1 MVPTAGCMIIVQ
13 TTQFMA
19 SIDLR
24 KIAARNKAA
33 VPEPARKWSDILN
46 KEISLFGSRLNDKR
60 KEAFY
65 LEMSILLAAGLDLKS
80 ALDLIVED
88 QRKAGEMAIFEGVRH
103 SVLQGKALSDALGE
117 TKLFSTYEY
126 CSIQIGEETG
136 KLPAILKELAVY
148 HQKKT
153 RQKRQIVQ
161 ALTYP
166 GLVLATSFAA
176 VFFMLN
182 FIVPMFADVFKRFGG
197 KLPWVTQLILDISHF
212 FSTYALM
219 CFLMAAAAGA
229 GLWKNRKKDWFREK
243 GAAFVIALPLVGEI
257 IRKIYLARFSQSMTL
272 LIASRVPL
280 LRATT
285 LVRQMIGFY
294 PIEAAL
300 VQVEKDMMRG
310 GFLHRS
316 LSHFSIF
323 PNRML
328 SLIKVG
334 EEVNQLD
341 AFFEKISTQYTEEV
355 EHQTALI
362 GGLLEPFMIVLLGAI
377 VGFILIAMYLPLFQL
392 STTF

>member
-1 MVPTAGCMIIVQ
+1 
-13 TTQFMA
+13 MA

-24 KIAARNKAA
+24 QISAGSKPAAAPSAGR
-33 VPEPARKWSDILN
+33 WSDMLN
-46 KEISLFGSRLNDKR
+46 KDISWSGSGLNDKR

-80 ALDLIVED
+80 ALDLIAED
-88 QRKAGEMAIFEGVRH
+88 QRKASEMAIFADVRN
-103 SVLQGKALSDALGE
+103 SVLRGKALSEALQE
-117 TKLFSTYEY
+117 TRQFSIYEY

-136 KLPAILKELAVY
+136 KLPVILKELAVY

-153 RQKRQIVQ
+153 RQRRQIVQ

-182 FIVPMFADVFKRFGG
+182 FMVPMFADVFKRFGG
-197 KLPWVTQLILDISHF
+197 KLPWITQLILDTSHV
-212 FSTYALM
+212 FSTYAWM
-219 CFLMAAAAGA
+219 CFVVGAIAGGLM
-229 GLWKNRKKDWFREK
+229 WKNRKKDWFRK
-243 GAAFVIALPLVGEI
+243 RGAALVIALPLIGEI

-272 LIASRVPL
+272 LIASKVPL
-280 LRATT
+280 LRATM

-294 PIEAAL
+294 PIEVAL
-300 VQVEKDMMRG
+300 EQVEKDMMRG
-310 GFLHRS
+310 EFLHRS
-316 LSHFSIF
+316 LSQFTVF

-341 AFFEKISTQYTEEV
+341 AFFEKIAAQYTEEV
-355 EHQTALI
+355 EHRTALI

>member
-1 MVPTAGCMIIVQ
+1 MIA
-13 TTQFMA
+13 FMT

-24 KIAARNKAA
+24 KITAGRKPVSA
-33 VPEPARKWSDILN
+33 PPARKWSDVLN
-46 KEISLFGSRLNDKR
+46 KDISLSGSGLNDKR

-65 LEMSILLAAGLDLKS
+65 LEMSILLTAGLDLKS
-80 ALDLIVED
+80 ALDLVAGD
-88 QRKAGEMAIFEGVRH
+88 QRKASEMTIFAGVRD
-103 SVLQGKALSDALGE
+103 SVLQGKALSDALEE
-117 TKLFSTYEY
+117 TRQFSIYEY

-136 KLPAILKELAVY
+136 KLPVILKELAMY

-166 GLVLATSFAA
+166 GLVLATSLAA

-182 FIVPMFADVFKRFGG
+182 FMVPMFADVFKRFGG

-212 FSTYALM
+212 FSAYAWM
-219 CFLMAAAAGA
+219 CFVMTAVAG
-229 GLWKNRKKDWFREK
+229 GLIWRSRKKDWFRK
-243 GAAFVIALPLVGEI
+243 RGAAFVIALPLIGEI
-257 IRKIYLARFSQSMTL
+257 IRKIYLARFSQSMAL
-272 LIASRVPL
+272 LIASKVPL

-285 LVRQMIGFY
+285 LVKQMVGFY
-294 PIEAAL
+294 PIEVAL
-300 VQVEKDMMRG
+300 AQVEKDMMRG
-310 GFLHRS
+310 EFLNRS
-316 LSHFSIF
+316 LSQFPVF

-341 AFFEKISTQYTEEV
+341 AFFEKIAAQYTEEV

-362 GGLLEPFMIVLLGAI
+362 GGLLEPFMIVFLGAI